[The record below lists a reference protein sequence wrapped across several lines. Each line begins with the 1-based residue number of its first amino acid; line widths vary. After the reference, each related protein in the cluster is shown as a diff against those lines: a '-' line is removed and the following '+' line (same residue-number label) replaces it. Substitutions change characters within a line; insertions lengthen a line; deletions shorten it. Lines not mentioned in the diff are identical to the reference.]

1 MQNFDLFRLD
11 GHTLRVFASICET
24 GSVSRT
30 ADAFGVNQSTI
41 SHTLDKM
48 RAAVG
53 DPLFIKSGRGIT
65 PSEKALTIL
74 PRVLKILADLEG
86 LVTPATYDPTL
97 DKKPFVLAIP
107 TPGLL
112 NDMKAL
118 HGNLMSAAPNLEF
131 ELRRLAPREQ
141 LTHLLQH
148 DEADLAIS
156 VAGLRYPTV
165 LNHCHYGSDEL
176 AVFFDPDCRA
186 PIGTAEEYAE
196 ARHGVVNF
204 GGQTKSVVERAL
216 GELGFKRK
224 ISLVAPTASMLGDLI
239 RGTDVVATMPKRLA
253 ATYHGLKHTQPPFVL
268 PAIEYQLVW
277 HRRYEQSGRNMW
289 LRRMA
294 LSARQV
300 PARA

>member
-48 RAAVG
+48 RSAVG

-65 PSEKALTIL
+65 PSEKALSIL
-74 PRVLKILADLEG
+74 PRVLKILADIEG
-86 LVTPATYDPTL
+86 LVTPETYDPTL

-107 TPGLL
+107 TPALL
-112 NDMKAL
+112 TDMKSL
-118 HGNLMSAAPNLEF
+118 HANLFAAAPNLEF
-131 ELRRLAPREQ
+131 ELLRLAPRER
-141 LTHLLQH
+141 LTHMLQH

-156 VAGLRYPTV
+156 VAGLRYPAL

-176 AVFFDPDCRA
+176 AVFYDPDFRG
-186 PIGTAEEYAE
+186 PITSAEEYAE

-224 ISLVAPTASMLGDLI
+224 ISLVAPTASMLGDMI

-253 ATYHGLKHTQPPFVL
+253 ATYHNLKHTPPPFVL

-289 LRRMA
+289 LRKIA
-294 LSARQV
+294 LSSRQITV
-300 PARA
+300 DA